1 MFSGKDGVCGAG
13 SEEGKGEGLGCLGL
27 RGVAAGMGYL
37 PNLRR
42 EEQQRVYFPHQG
54 PAVGLQKAGPSAPCT
69 VGVLEARKDSLKGLP
84 AGTTSPPLVISG
96 SIYLVKKGVSG
107 NANQEVLEVLADT
120 HPVPS
125 QPLPCTHTH
134 TVGWNLFEVCLVPL
148 LLTELARGRG
158 CKASGSQGF
167 CFCRR
172 DRGFP
177 RGRSGPPA
185 DTQVLPYPSPLL
197 SSALPGL
204 PGSLTSRQ
212 SVISAPKQ
220 GLLSQSAH

>member
-1 MFSGKDGVCGAG
+1 MSGAEGCGSWDGVSAQ
-13 SEEGKGEGLGCLGL
+13 SEEGGATAGVFPPPGASCGAAKGRTFCPLH
-27 RGVAAGMGYL
+27 RGSVGGKERQ
-37 PNLRR
+37 PQRPPRR
-42 EEQQRVYFPHQG
+42 DH
-54 PAVGLQKAGPSAPCT
+54 L
-69 VGVLEARKDSLKGLP
+69 
-84 AGTTSPPLVISG
+84 PPLVISG